1 MITYYAADFGFIEEA
16 KVKKVR
22 EIPPDLDVYRTTN
35 YFGKSLVLKTY
46 LFVSLVSCQMH
57 PV

>member
-35 YFGKSLVLKTY
+35 YFGKSLVLKT
-46 LFVSLVSCQMH
+46 
-57 PV
+57 